1 MNLTSCC
8 GSSTL
13 QRELI
18 KSLKNC
24 TPTNTTEFYTL
35 VAKITQ
41 LPKYRM
47 SIILK
52 KMERVLSRDKKL
64 QRLTALRGLQM
75 EEQDDPFKILIGTIL
90 SARTRDENTTK
101 VIKKLFARFRT
112 ADDIASADIEE
123 IKNLIRSIG
132 FYNIKAERIK
142 RVSQIIVNKF
152 GGQVP
157 NDIDSLLD
165 LPGVGRK
172 TANCVLVY
180 AFNKPA
186 IPVDVHVHRISNRLG
201 LVDTKTVK
209 QTEIELN
216 KMVDRRL
223 WTRVNNTF
231 VMYGQ
236 NVCLP
241 VRPICKICDLKEICK
256 YYNNYSH
263 NNNNNNNYPNQKAFS
278 S

>member
-1 MNLTSCC
+1 MGYRILYPCSYRT
-8 GSSTL
+8 
-13 QRELI
+13 
-18 KSLKNC
+18 
-24 TPTNTTEFYTL
+24 F
-35 VAKITQ
+35 Q
-41 LPKYRM
+41 LPPTTYSM
-47 SIILK
+47 DIIIK
-52 KMERVLSRDKKL
+52 KMERALSREKP

-142 RVSQIIVNKF
+142 RVSQIIVDKF

-186 IPVDVHVHRISNRLG
+186 IPVDIHVHRISNRLG
-201 LVDTKTVK
+201 LVNTRTPEN
-209 QTEIELN
+209 TEIELSRIID
-216 KMVDRRL
+216 KKYWL
-223 WTRVNNTF
+223 KVNSTF

-241 VRPICKICDLKEICK
+241 IKPNCKVCKLKSVCK
-256 YYNNYSH
+256 FYH
-263 NNNNNNNYPNQKAFS
+263 NITDAASAPRKKSSFS
-278 S
+278 

>member
-1 MNLTSCC
+1 MN
-8 GSSTL
+8 
-13 QRELI
+13 
-18 KSLKNC
+18 
-24 TPTNTTEFYTL
+24 
-35 VAKITQ
+35 
-41 LPKYRM
+41 
-47 SIILK
+47 IILK
-52 KMERVLSRDKKL
+52 SMDRVLKREKKL
-64 QRLTALRGLQM
+64 QRLTALRSLQM

-101 VIKKLFARFRT
+101 VIRKLFTRFRT
-112 ADDIASADIEE
+112 PHDIASADIEE
-123 IKNLIRSIG
+123 IKKLIRSIG
-132 FYNIKAERIK
+132 FYNVKAERIK
-142 RVSQIIVNKF
+142 QVSQIIMSKF
-152 GGQVP
+152 DGQVP
-157 NDIDSLLD
+157 DDIDSLLG

-201 LVDTKTVK
+201 VVNTKTVK

-216 KMVDRRL
+216 RIVNRRL

-241 VRPICKICDLKEICK
+241 IRPKCEICDLKGMCK
-256 YYNNYSH
+256 YYKYGRNF
-263 NNNNNNNYPNQKAFS
+263 PNLKAFS